1 MQIKSFRL
9 RIRVVIFFIVLFAIL
24 LTSRLFLVQIVNS
37 NNYSE
42 RADRQYVT
50 PSSNIFNRGSIF
62 LSKRDGSL
70 VAGATISSGFK
81 IAIVPKNIKDIDNTY
96 NMLEPY
102 LEMDKETFLRKAS
115 KKDDPYEEVAVKLN
129 KEQATAIEEMKLDG
143 VNIHKDSWRFYPGNN
158 LAAHLLGFLAYKGDD
173 RVGQYGLERHFEET
187 LSRPKDEVF
196 VNFFAEV
203 FSNISSGVSETNKG
217 DIITYIEPLVQHTLE
232 AELRDA
238 MKKWNAEQAGGII
251 IDPMTGEI
259 YAMVN
264 LPDFDLNDFRRVSDI
279 DVYRNPLV
287 ESVYEFGSVI
297 KPLVVASA
305 LDVGVINGETKYN
318 DEGYV
323 VVDKKTINNFDKK
336 GRGMVNIQDI
346 LSQSLNTGMVFI
358 ESKIGHD
365 NFRKYMKSFGLGDKT
380 NIDLPNEVKG
390 LISNL
395 DATRNLEYAN
405 ASFGQGIA
413 ISPIEAVISFS
424 ALANGGN
431 IIVPRVVKEI
441 KYDNGLSKKTKVEYN
456 RENVIKKETADTI
469 TQMLIKVFES
479 YGQGKYKLE
488 HYSIASKTGTAQIA
502 DEKQRGYYADRHMH
516 SFFGYYP
523 AYEPRF
529 LTFIF
534 IKNPKGVRYA
544 SETLIPP
551 FLNITKFM
559 LNYYNIPP
567 DR

>member
-1 MQIKSFRL
+1 MKIKSFRL
-9 RIRVVIFFIVLFAIL
+9 RIGVVIFFIILFAIL
-24 LTSRLFLVQIVNS
+24 LISRLFFVQIING
-37 NNYSE
+37 NEYSE

-62 LSKRDGSL
+62 FSKKDGSL

-81 IAIVPKNIKDIDNTY
+81 VAIVPKNIKDIEKTY
-96 NMLEPY
+96 ISLEPY
-102 LEMDKETFLRKAS
+102 LKMNKETFFSRAS
-115 KKDDPYEEVAVKLN
+115 NIDDPYEEVAVQLN

-143 VNIHKDSWRFYPGNN
+143 VYIYKDSWRFYPGNN
-158 LAAHLLGFLAYKGDD
+158 LASHLLGFIAYRGDD
-173 RVGQYGLERHFEET
+173 RIGQYGLERYFEET

-203 FSNISSGVSETNKG
+203 FSNISSGITESSKG
-217 DIITYIEPLVQHTLE
+217 DIITTIEPLVQHTLE
-232 AELRDA
+232 AELRDTL
-238 MKKWNAEQAGGII
+238 KKWNADQAGGII

-259 YAMVN
+259 YAMAN
-264 LPDFDLNDFRRVSDI
+264 LPDFDLNNFRNVSDI
-279 DVYRNPLV
+279 DVYRNPFV
-287 ESVYEFGSVI
+287 ESVFEFGSVI

-305 LDVGVINGETKYN
+305 LDVGVITPETKYN
-318 DEGYV
+318 DQGFI

-336 GRGMVNIQDI
+336 GRGIVNIQEI
-346 LSQSLNTGMVFI
+346 LNQSLNTGMVFI
-358 ESKIGHD
+358 EDKMGHD
-365 NFRKYMKSFGLGDKT
+365 IFRTYMKSFGLGEKT
-380 NIDLPNEVKG
+380 NIDLPNEVRG

-395 DATRNLEYAN
+395 DTPRNLEYAN

-413 ISPIEAVISFS
+413 ISPIEAVVAFS

-431 IIVPRVVKEI
+431 LITPRIVKEI
-441 KYDNGLSKKTKVEYN
+441 KYDNGLSKKTKASYN
-456 RENVIKKETADTI
+456 KENIIKKETADTI

-479 YGQGKYKLE
+479 YGQGKYKLDR
-488 HYSIASKTGTAQIA
+488 YSIASKTGTAQIA
-502 DEKQRGYYADRHMH
+502 NKQQRGYYEDRHMH

-534 IKNPKGVRYA
+534 LMNPKGVRYA
-544 SETLIPP
+544 SQTLIPP
-551 FLNITKFM
+551 FNNMTKFM